1 MIKTDKPF
9 LVDSSVK
16 LRKTADIEGNLGKII
31 RVGTMND
38 MDFDYDIG
46 TFISIDLDKG
56 YLLIRSLK
64 SGELIAYDVN
74 YTNSSILEDVS
85 VKRSKEGT
93 VLLAS

>member
-1 MIKTDKPF
+1 MIKTDEAF

-38 MDFDYDIG
+38 EEFDYDIG
-46 TFISIDLDKG
+46 TFISIDMDKG

-64 SGELIAYDVN
+64 SDELIAYDIN
-74 YTNSSILEDVS
+74 CTNSGLYTGIIEV
-85 VKRSKEGT
+85 
-93 VLLAS
+93 

>member
-1 MIKTDKPF
+1 MIKTDEAF

-38 MDFDYDIG
+38 EEFDYDIG
-46 TFISIDLDKG
+46 TFISIDMDKG

-64 SGELIAYDVN
+64 SDELIAYDIN
-74 YTNSSILEDVS
+74 CTNSGLYT
-85 VKRSKEGT
+85 GT
-93 VLLAS
+93 IKV

>member
-1 MIKTDKPF
+1 MIKTDEAF

-38 MDFDYDIG
+38 EEFDYDIG
-46 TFISIDLDKG
+46 TFISIDMDKG

-64 SGELIAYDVN
+64 SDELIAYDIN
-74 YTNSSILEDVS
+74 CTNSGLYT
-85 VKRSKEGT
+85 GT
-93 VLLAS
+93 IKVWTI

>member
-1 MIKTDKPF
+1 MIKTDEAF

-38 MDFDYDIG
+38 EEFDYDIG
-46 TFISIDLDKG
+46 TFISIDMDKG

-64 SGELIAYDVN
+64 SNELIAYDIN
-74 YTNSSILEDVS
+74 CTNSGLY
-85 VKRSKEGT
+85 KGT
-93 VLLAS
+93 IEV

>member
-1 MIKTDKPF
+1 MIKTDEAF

-38 MDFDYDIG
+38 EEFDYDIG
-46 TFISIDLDKG
+46 TFISIDMDKG

-64 SGELIAYDVN
+64 SDELVAYDLN
-74 YTNSSILEDVS
+74 CTNSNILENFS
-85 VKRSKEGT
+85 ITSN
-93 VLLAS
+93 

>member
-1 MIKTDKPF
+1 MIKTDEAF

-38 MDFDYDIG
+38 EEFDYDIG
-46 TFISIDLDKG
+46 TFISIDMDKG

-64 SGELIAYDVN
+64 SNELIAYDIN
-74 YTNSSILEDVS
+74 CTNSGLY
-85 VKRSKEGT
+85 KGT
-93 VLLAS
+93 IEVWII

>member
-1 MIKTDKPF
+1 MIKTDEAF

-38 MDFDYDIG
+38 EEFDYDIG
-46 TFISIDLDKG
+46 TFISIDMDKG

-64 SGELIAYDVN
+64 SDELIAYDIN
-74 YTNSSILEDVS
+74 CTNSGLY
-85 VKRSKEGT
+85 KGT
-93 VLLAS
+93 IEV